1 MRFPSGLI
9 KKRKASELEAPDKNK
24 WSKQIPSQGDLLWIA
39 TCFLH
44 WGKIDSGS
52 SCFYMSSSLWIH
64 IYCQSFMYLSPSEW
78 YHGVRA
84 NWTLVLWEYKY
95 HVKESD
101 PGLLRICTLP
111 TDKGIN
117 SPLMDQSS
125 WIYDLKMSFN
135 MKLGSQVFPP
145 ETACWVLTWWR
156 KSEPPLLC
164 FSYLLFFSSLVAF
177 PFH

>member
-84 NWTLVLWEYKY
+84 NWTLILWEYKY

-125 WIYDLKMSFN
+125 WIYDLKWASIWNSAARF
-135 MKLGSQVFPP
+135 FP
-145 ETACWVLTWWR
+145 L
-156 KSEPPLLC
+156 KPPAGFWHDEENQSHLC
-164 FSYLLFFSSLVAF
+164 FAFPICFFFSSLVAF